1 VLIEETKCQN
11 ARMHHNFIKILMHH
25 SFGESENYHRPT
37 EEELLEEYLLAVDSL
52 TINDEF
58 RLRKRI
64 ETLEI
69 EKSRFEMIAKDV
81 EQLKRKY
88 NRLKV

>member
-1 VLIEETKCQN
+1 
-11 ARMHHNFIKILMHH
+11 MDH
-25 SFGESENYHRPT
+25 SFGESENYHRRA

-81 EQLKRKY
+81 EELKRKY

>member
-1 VLIEETKCQN
+1 MLIEETKCQK
-11 ARMHHNFIKILMHH
+11 ARMHHNFVKILMDH

-37 EEELLEEYLLAVDSL
+37 EEELFEEYLLAVDSL

-64 ETLEI
+64 ETREI

>member
-1 VLIEETKCQN
+1 
-11 ARMHHNFIKILMHH
+11 MHHNFVKILMDH
-25 SFGESENYHRPT
+25 SFGESENYHRAA

-58 RLRKRI
+58 RLRKKI